1 MPPIQNQGACGS
13 CWAFAGVSV
22 AESAMCI
29 RQGGNNLVKLSEQ
42 NVASCSTRNSGCS
55 GGVPVWT
62 FEHIQQQGICK
73 AEEDPYTS
81 GNGRLASCNKGCS
94 KVPVPIK
101 SIKRLQGE
109 QQLLSAMKEYPVLV
123 AVAAGNNAWK
133 QYKGGVLSSCDT
145 TRLDHAVVAVGYD
158 ATSIKIRNSWGP
170 RWGESGYMR
179 IRRSGAGNGV
189 CGVTQDITHVMF

>member
-1 MPPIQNQGACGS
+1 MRPSSQPTPGTSKPSTQPQPKPQPTTRPNPGPKPGPGPSPVGPVAPDLPDDGNTTPAPAPETGGDGSGLDWSTKKCMPPIQNQGACGS

-81 GNGRLASCNKGCS
+81 GNGRLAAS
-94 KVPVPIK
+94 
-101 SIKRLQGE
+101 
-109 QQLLSAMKEYPVLV
+109 
-123 AVAAGNNAWK
+123 
-133 QYKGGVLSSCDT
+133 SSCC
-145 TRLDHAVVAVGYD
+145 
-158 ATSIKIRNSWGP
+158 
-170 RWGESGYMR
+170 
-179 IRRSGAGNGV
+179 RR
-189 CGVTQDITHVMF
+189 